1 MNDTIETA
9 EPLLP
14 RNRRVGSPSG
24 QRLHAFLA
32 RSGLLLALVLLFV
45 ALSLAAPNF
54 LTARNMLNVLRQIS
68 FIGMIACGM
77 TLALIAGDVDLSVG
91 SVVALS
97 SSLLAVLHVKLG
109 LPLWAACLLTILEA
123 TGVGLLAGL
132 VRVRWNIPAL
142 IVTLALMLSLRGFAF
157 VLTNA
162 FPIPITDPAFAFW
175 GGGHVLGV
183 PVPVW
188 IFLGVVVF
196 FWFLSTR
203 TVFGRS
209 VYAIGGNAEAARL
222 SGIPV
227 TRIRASLL
235 GITAFLSALS
245 GVLLTSRLT
254 SGYAGVGVGWEF
266 DAISAALVGGT
277 SLFGGEGNIHGTL
290 LGVLFVG
297 LLGNG
302 MVLLGINPYLQDVIR
317 GGIILLAVLLSALQ
331 KPKAAA

>member
-1 MNDTIETA
+1 MNPNLPPETPFLA
-9 EPLLP
+9 GSE
-14 RNRRVGSPSG
+14 RNWRT
-24 QRLHAFLA
+24 FLA
-32 RSGLLLALVLLFV
+32 RSGLLLALVLLFLI
-45 ALSLAAPNF
+45 LSLTAPNF

-109 LPLWAACLLTILEA
+109 LPLWTACLLTIAEA
-123 TGVGLLAGL
+123 TAVGLLAGWI
-132 VRVRWNIPAL
+132 RVRWNIPAL
-142 IVTLALMLSLRGFAF
+142 IVTLALMLSLRGAAF

-162 FPIPITDPAFAFW
+162 YPIPVTDPAFAFW
-175 GGGHVLGV
+175 GGGHILEV

-188 IFLGVVVF
+188 IFLGTVAF

-203 TVFGRS
+203 TVYGRS

-222 SGIPV
+222 SGIAV
-227 TRIRASLL
+227 GRIRASLL
-235 GITAFLSALS
+235 GITAFLSAVS

-266 DAISAALVGGT
+266 DAISAALIGGT
-277 SLFGGEGNIHGTL
+277 SLFGGEGNIHGTV

-302 MVLLGINPYLQDVIR
+302 MVLLGVNPYVQDVIR
-317 GGIILLAVLLSALQ
+317 GGIILLAVLLSTVQ
-331 KPKAAA
+331 KPKGSQ